1 MQAFLNESL
10 PDFKAAVRA
19 AANASASPP
28 IAPMQRTIPACA
40 VPSASESNNT
50 ETHHSS
56 SDLLKTSTPSA
67 DPILSS
73 LNQQNFP
80 KQFSKASTQN
90 PAASNMT
97 RLLEAVREGRSH
109 HDPVLEHQQKLDQ
122 EILRGREI
130 ARLEAFKK
138 GLRAPGADVL
148 LWRNEP
154 RPRPVRLGF
163 KKAAIA
169 IHGDKGIPFIPPKL
183 KEPPRQI
190 LTVADKSEVVERGT
204 MHRRRARYV
213 FETLNDALAA
223 KSEELLASHLAM
235 PLPSTE
241 TGTGFYHPRHLLS
254 NSKTKEA
261 VKGGSRR

>member
-10 PDFKAAVRA
+10 PEFQAAVRA
-19 AANASASPP
+19 AANASASGP
-28 IAPMQRTIPACA
+28 ITPKRIPACA
-40 VPSASESNNT
+40 DPIESGSNNNQ
-50 ETHHSS
+50 THNPS
-56 SDLLKTSTPSA
+56 LNLPKVSTPSA

-80 KQFSKASTQN
+80 KQFSKASARN

-97 RLLEAVREGRSH
+97 RLLEAVRESRSH
-109 HDPVLEHQQKLDQ
+109 HDPVLEDQQKRDQ
-122 EILRGREI
+122 HILRGREI
-130 ARLEAFKK
+130 ARLEALKK

-148 LWRNEP
+148 AWRNETH
-154 RPRPVRLGF
+154 PRPVRLGF

-183 KEPPRQI
+183 MEPPRQI
-190 LTVADKSEVVERGT
+190 LTIADKPEVVEKGF

-223 KSEELLASHLAM
+223 KSAELLSAHLAM
-235 PLPSTE
+235 PAPSTE
-241 TGTGFYHPRHLLS
+241 TGNGFYHPRHLLS
-254 NSKTKEA
+254 HSKIKEA